1 MATGQIPEAWIGEEV
16 ALQFWQ
22 GDGRSAV
29 KGTLE
34 AVNDRGLG
42 LVVQAEE
49 KEDELRRRFYPWSA
63 VLNIEHGVDEEP
75 PQPPTRNLGAPR

>member
-1 MATGQIPEAWIGEEV
+1 MAEQIPEAWIGEEV

-29 KGTLE
+29 RGTLE
-34 AVNDRGLG
+34 TVNDRGVG

-63 VLNIEHGVDEEP
+63 VLHIEYGADQEP
-75 PQPPTRNLGAPR
+75 SQSPTRNREVPR